1 MSLARSVQNK
11 PEEAEGIKM
20 NEFGIHWF
28 RRDLRIA
35 GNGALR
41 TQTQNL
47 KGRVLGLFTF
57 DDKFLSRP
65 DFSVNR
71 FQFFLHSL
79 RSLRDD
85 LRAMGGDLLVLP
97 HGPDQAFTS
106 LKNIFEANKIKPTAV
121 SWSKDYEP
129 FARERDDRIKKLLD
143 SWGWSTVIERD
154 HLLIEPEELS
164 SNQGTPYK
172 VYTPFSRRWFE
183 LFANRTFQERV
194 AIQKPGLKLL
204 QQLDRGEIN
213 KTFDLTWKKLLGG
226 NTPADQLDR
235 FIDENKKRVTVPIP
249 EAGSL
254 AAWRRAKA
262 FKQKIDDYGETRD
275 LLDQDG
281 TSGLSVFFKNGSIT
295 IPQVIAIHGLEAQDF
310 KSKGGASKYIREL
323 IWREFYYHIMW
334 HFPNAEREA
343 FNPKYRDLAWDN
355 DPKLFEA
362 WKNGM
367 TGFPVVDAAMRQLKT
382 TGWMHN
388 RARMIVASFMTKD
401 LLIDWRWG
409 EAWFMNQLLDG
420 DLAPNNGGWQWAA
433 STGCDA
439 QPYFRIFNPA
449 LQSERF
455 DTSGNYIR
463 RYVPELR
470 ELKNAHIHCPD
481 DDMRKKLGYPLPI
494 VKHREQAIRAQML
507 FKLAGTPNE

>member
-1 MSLARSVQNK
+1 MS
-11 PEEAEGIKM
+11 
-20 NEFGIHWF
+20 EFGIHWF

-41 TQTQNL
+41 IQTQNL

-65 DFSVNR
+65 DFSTNR

-79 RSLRDD
+79 ASLRDD
-85 LRAMGGDLLVLP
+85 LRATGGDLLVLP
-97 HGPDQAFTS
+97 QSPDQGFTT
-106 LKNIFEANKIKPTAV
+106 LKKIFDQKKIKPTSV

-129 FARERDDRIKKLLD
+129 FARERDQRVTQLLD
-143 SWGWSTVIERD
+143 SWGWQTISERD

-183 LFANRTFQERV
+183 LFQTNKIQERV
-194 AIQKPGLKLL
+194 TIQKAGHKLL
-204 QQLDRGEIN
+204 QQFDRGEPPKI
-213 KTFDLTWKKLLGG
+213 FDLSWIKLLGDD
-226 NTPADQLDR
+226 TPQDHLER
-235 FIDENKKRVTVPIP
+235 FTDENKRRVSVEIP
-249 EAGSL
+249 QTGSL
-254 AAWRRAKA
+254 TAWRAAKK
-262 FKQKIDDYGETRD
+262 FKQKISKYGETRD
-275 LLDQDG
+275 FMEQDG
-281 TSGLSVFFKNGSIT
+281 TSHLSIFLKNGSIT
-295 IPQVIAIHGLEAQDF
+295 VSQIIAILGLENQTF
-310 KSKGGASKYIREL
+310 KAKDGESKFIREL
-323 IWREFYYHIMW
+323 IWREFYYHILW
-334 HFPNAEREA
+334 HWPNVEREA
-343 FNPKYRDLAWDN
+343 FNEKYRDLAWEN
-355 DPKLFEA
+355 DERLYTA
-362 WKNGM
+362 WKDGK

-388 RARMIVASFMTKD
+388 RARMIVASFLTKD

-409 EAWFMNQLLDG
+409 ESWFMNQLLDG

-455 DTSGNYIR
+455 DRDGDYIR
-463 RYVPELR
+463 RYVPELKD
-470 ELKNAHIHCPD
+470 LQSKTIHCPD
-481 DDMRKKLGYPLPI
+481 DATRKRLGYPMPI
-494 VKHREQAIRAQML
+494 VNHREQAIRAQML
-507 FKLAGTPNE
+507 FKVKSSS